1 MKNSDLFRRDPKT
14 ANLVNDGQARI
25 LNDAEDP
32 RAETMLRYELE
43 HFVCEGQYAAGLL
56 RILSSFMENLGSAA
70 QRAAWVSGFYG
81 SGKSHLL
88 KMLCHLWTN
97 TTFKDGATA
106 RSLAPDL
113 PKELQ
118 ALLKELDNQGK
129 RAKGGVFAVSGTM
142 PEGSAESA
150 RLTVL
155 GIIFRGCGLPAAY
168 NQAKFCLFLRDKGY
182 YDKVE
187 KHIRGAGKDFKRELS
202 DLYVSPHIRKA
213 LIACDPGLGDDKEI
227 RELLR
232 QQFPNKNDISTSEFV
247 NLAKE
252 ALTIQGKGEI
262 PLTAIVLDEIQHYI
276 GENQERSMGI
286 TELTEALNKQM
297 GSRVLV
303 VGAGQNA
310 LSTDTPQFAWLR
322 DRYTIRVELSD
333 ADVETVTRKVLLAK
347 KPEAVAP
354 LEAELQKNSGEVSRQ
369 LAKSSIASTSGD
381 QQWLVPDYPILPTRR
396 RFWEIALHAVDPSGS
411 SSLLRTQLRITHEAL
426 RDVADQKIGHVISG
440 DFMFFQQQTALVQ
453 QGILSREVSDRIIK
467 LKADGSKAGDLKA
480 RICGLVFLI
489 RKFSRD
495 KGMDSGIRANEEMLA
510 DLLVADLAHD
520 GAKIRHELPAL
531 LKELVDASVLLH
543 DGNEYNLQTKESAEW
558 DDLFKVHVAKVRQ
571 DVATVSQE
579 RKARL
584 RAGVDE
590 VLRSLRLQQGVSKT
604 TRDLLVHFG
613 SEQPENS
620 DQGVPVWVRDEWE
633 VDGKQMQSKAREAG
647 PDSPMLFVWLPKKQE
662 DVLRESLIRMKA
674 SQAVLDLK
682 GAPTTRPAEEAQAA
696 MLARRNDAERTVE
709 SILKEILAE
718 AKAFKGG
725 GVELHALELFD
736 KVSDGA
742 QDALKRL
749 FPRFDEADQK
759 GWEIAANRARQGDDS
774 PLNAIGW
781 KGATEDHSVC
791 KEILHLVGAGKEGR
805 HILAQL
811 QRAPYGWDKDAVHG
825 ALVCL
830 CSAGRLLA
838 TDAKTGEALSAKQ
851 LDHQRIAKA
860 SFRTESV
867 TLSAKD
873 KIAIKGLFQ
882 SLGVASRPEDD
893 LNGKAREYLE
903 KLQSYGYAAG
913 GDAPLPARPNTAPI
927 EDLRRLPGNEQLA
940 EILKQQSS
948 LKLTAGDWKQL
959 AELATKRSPLW
970 DRLEALRKCGPG
982 LPALDPVHAS
992 AEAVVQNR
1000 LLLEATDHVSPL
1012 IRTAAEALRTALTG
1026 CRRHYGEVRDREMQR
1041 LESSDS
1047 WKKLTPD
1054 QRKQLLAVS
1063 PVPEADSSS
1072 LGGEEELLAALRA
1085 TPIQQWSDR
1094 TDALPGRI
1102 DKLLTDAA
1110 RLLEPKVQQVRMSS
1124 PTLRTEAEVKAWIVA
1139 QEQILL
1145 AKLKNGPVVVS

>member
-1 MKNSDLFRRDPKT
+1 MKNSALFSRDPKT

-25 LNDAEDP
+25 LNDADDP

-43 HFVCEGQYAAGLL
+43 HFVCEGQYAIGLN
-56 RILSSFMENLGSAA
+56 RILSSYMENLGAPA

-88 KMLCHLWTN
+88 KMLCHLWSN
-97 TTFKDGATA
+97 TVFKDGAPA
-106 RSLAPDL
+106 RNIAPDL

-118 ALLKELDNQGK
+118 ALLRELDNQGK

-182 YDKVE
+182 YDRVE
-187 KHIRGAGKDFKRELS
+187 AHVRGAGKDFKRELA

-213 LIACDPGLGDDKEI
+213 LITCDPGLGDDKEI

-232 QQFPNKNDISTSEFV
+232 QQFPNKADVSTTEFV

-252 ALTIQGKGEI
+252 ALTIQGKGEV
-262 PLTAIVLDEIQHYI
+262 PLTVVVLDEIQHYI
-276 GENQERSMGI
+276 GDNKERSMGI

-310 LSTDTPQFAWLR
+310 LSTDTPQFSWLR
-322 DRYTIRVELSD
+322 DRFTIRVELSD
-333 ADVETVTRKVLLAK
+333 ADVETVTRKVLLRK
-347 KPEAVAP
+347 KPEAEAP
-354 LEAELQKNSGEVSRQ
+354 LKTELEKNAGEISRQ
-369 LAKSSIASTSGD
+369 LAKSSIASTSAD

-396 RFWEIALHAVDPSGS
+396 RFWEVALHAVDPSGS

-426 RDVADQKIGHVISG
+426 REVADQTIGHVIPG

-453 QGILSREVSDRIIK
+453 QGILSREISDRIIK
-467 LKADGSKAGDLKA
+467 LKADGSRVGELKA
-480 RICGLVFLI
+480 RICGLVFLL
-489 RKFSRD
+489 RKLSRD
-495 KGMDSGIRANEEMLA
+495 KGLDTGLRANEEMLA
-510 DLLVADLAHD
+510 DLLVTDLAND

-531 LKELVDASVLLH
+531 LKELVDASVLLY
-543 DGNEYNLQTKESAEW
+543 DGHEYNLQTKESAEW
-558 DDLFKVHVAKVRQ
+558 DDLFRVHQAKVRQ
-571 DVATVSQE
+571 DVSAIAQE

-584 RAGVDE
+584 RADVDE
-590 VLRSLRLQQGVSKT
+590 ALRSLRLQQGVAKT
-604 TRDLLVHFG
+604 PRDLQVHFG
-613 SEQPENS
+613 SEPPDSS
-620 DQGVPVWVRDEWE
+620 DQNVPVWVRDGWE
-633 VDGKQMQSKAREAG
+633 LDAKQVQGKAREAG
-647 PDSPMLFVWLPKKQE
+647 PDSSMLFVWLPQLRD
-662 DVLRESLIRMKA
+662 DVLRENLIRMKA
-674 SQAVLDLK
+674 AQAVLDIK

-709 SILKEILAE
+709 TILKEILTE

-736 KVSDGA
+736 KVLDGA
-742 QDALKRL
+742 NDALKRL
-749 FPRFDEADQK
+749 FPRFDESDQK

-781 KGATEDHSVC
+781 KGTTEDHPVC
-791 KEILHLVGAGKEGR
+791 KEILHHVGAGKEGR
-805 HILAQL
+805 HILAQF
-811 QRAPYGWDKDAVHG
+811 QRSPYGWDKDAVHG

-830 CSAGRLLA
+830 CASGRLLA
-838 TDAKTGEALSAKQ
+838 SDAKTGEALTAKQ
-851 LDHQRIAKA
+851 LDHPRIAKA

-882 SLGVASRPEDD
+882 SLGIASRPEDD
-893 LNGKAREYLE
+893 LNAKAREYLE
-903 KLQSYGYAAG
+903 KLLSFGYAAG

-927 EDLRRLPGNEQLA
+927 EDLKRLSGNEQLA
-940 EILKQQSS
+940 EILKQQSA
-948 LKLTAGDWKQL
+948 LKLLAGDWRQL
-959 AELATKRSPLW
+959 AELTAKRTPLW
-970 DRLEALRKCGPG
+970 FRLDALLKSGSGLASLEA
-982 LPALDPVHAS
+982 AHAS
-992 AEAVVQNR
+992 AQAIVQNS

-1012 IRTAAEALRTALTG
+1012 IRTTSDALRTALTA
-1026 CRRHYGEVRDREMQR
+1026 CRRQYGEVREKELQR
-1041 LESSDS
+1041 LESADS
-1047 WKKLTPD
+1047 WKKLNSD
-1054 QRKQLLAVS
+1054 QRKQLLAATPMPDIDNTSV
-1063 PVPEADSSS
+1063 
-1072 LGGEEELLAALRA
+1072 GTEEELIAALRT
-1085 TPIQQWSDR
+1085 TPLQQWSDR
-1094 TDALPGRI
+1094 TDAIAGRV
-1102 DKLLTDAA
+1102 DKLLADAA

-1124 PTLRTEAEVKAWIVA
+1124 PTLHTEAEVKAWIA
-1139 QEQILL
+1139 TQEQTLL

>member
-1 MKNSDLFRRDPKT
+1 MKNYDLFRRDPKT

-43 HFVCEGQYAAGLL
+43 HFVCEGQYAAGLN
-56 RILSSFMENLGSAA
+56 RILSSFMENLGAAA

-88 KMLCHLWTN
+88 KMLCHLWSN
-97 TTFKDGATA
+97 TTFKDGASA
-106 RSLAPDL
+106 RNLAPDL
-113 PKELQ
+113 PKDLQ

-182 YDKVE
+182 YEKVE
-187 KHIRGAGKDFKRELS
+187 SHVRTAGKDFKRELG

-232 QQFPNKNDISTSEFV
+232 QQFPNKTDVSTAEFV

-252 ALTIQGKGEI
+252 ALAIQGKGEI
-262 PLTAIVLDEIQHYI
+262 PLTVIVLDEIQHYI

-322 DRYTIRVELSD
+322 DRFTIRVELSD

-347 KPEAVAP
+347 KPEAVAA
-354 LEAELQKNSGEVSRQ
+354 LDAELEKNSGEISRQ
-369 LAKSSIASTSGD
+369 LAKSSIASTSSD
-381 QQWLVPDYPILPTRR
+381 RQWLVPDYPILPTRR

-426 RDVADQKIGHVISG
+426 RDVADQPIGHVIAG

-467 LKADGSKAGDLKA
+467 LRADGSKAGDLKA

-489 RKFSRD
+489 RKLSRD
-495 KGMDSGIRANEEMLA
+495 KGMDSGLRANEEMIA
-510 DLLVADLAHD
+510 DLLVADLAND
-520 GAKIRHELPAL
+520 GAKIRHELPTL

-543 DGNEYNLQTKESAEW
+543 DGSEYNLQTRESAEW

-571 DVATVSQE
+571 DVATVAQE

-584 RAGVDE
+584 RASVDE
-590 VLRSLRLQQGVSKT
+590 VLRSLRLQQGVAKT
-604 TRDLLVHFG
+604 TRELLVHFG
-613 SEQPENS
+613 SEQPEVS
-620 DQGVPVWVRDEWE
+620 DQGIPLWVRDEWE
-633 VDGKQMQSKAREAG
+633 VDAKQMQGKAREAG

-662 DVLRESLIRMKA
+662 DVLRESLIRIKA
-674 SQAVLDLK
+674 AAAVLDIK
-682 GAPTTRPAEEAQAA
+682 GAPTTRAAEEAQAA
-696 MLARRNDAERTVE
+696 MIARRNDAERTVE
-709 SILKEILAE
+709 GILKEILTE

-742 QDALKRL
+742 QDALTRM
-749 FPRFDEADQK
+749 FPRFGDADHK
-759 GWEIAANRARQGDDS
+759 GWEIAANRAKQGDDS
-774 PLNAIGW
+774 PLNAIGC
-781 KGATEDHSVC
+781 KGATEDHAVC
-791 KEILHLVGAGKEGR
+791 KEILHLIGPGKEGR

-811 QRAPYGWDKDAVHG
+811 QRSPYGWDKDAVHG
-825 ALVCL
+825 AIVCL
-830 CSAGRLLA
+830 CAAGRLLA
-838 TDAKTGEALSAKQ
+838 SDARTGEALTAKQ

-860 SFRTESV
+860 NFRTESV

-893 LNGKAREYLE
+893 LNTKAREYIE
-903 KLQSYGYAAG
+903 KLLNYGYAAG
-913 GDAPLPARPNTAPI
+913 GEAPLPARPNTAAI
-927 EDLRRLPGNEQLA
+927 EDLRRLSGNEQLA

-948 LKLTAGDWKQL
+948 LKLLAGDWKQT
-959 AELATKRSPLW
+959 AELAGKRLPLW
-970 DRLEALRKCGPG
+970 ERLQALIRCGTG
-982 LPALDPVHAS
+982 LAALNPVLAS
-992 AEAVVQNR
+992 ASAIVQNR

-1012 IRTAAEALRTALTG
+1012 IRTAADALRTSLTG
-1026 CRRHYGEVRDREMQR
+1026 CRSEYANVREKEMQR
-1041 LESSDS
+1041 LEAADA
-1047 WKKLTPD
+1047 WGRLTGD
-1054 QRKQLLAVS
+1054 QRRQLLSAT
-1063 PVPEADSSS
+1063 PVPDIDNSS
-1072 LGGEEELLAALRA
+1072 LSTEEELIAALRV
-1085 TPIQQWSDR
+1085 TPLQQWSDR
-1094 TDALPGRI
+1094 TDAIAGRV
-1102 DKLLTDAA
+1102 DRLLAEAA

-1124 PTLRTEAEVKAWIVA
+1124 PPLHTEAEVKAWIA
-1139 QEQILL
+1139 TQEQTLL
-1145 AKLKNGPVVVS
+1145 AKLKDGPVVVT

>member
-1 MKNSDLFRRDPKT
+1 MKNSALFRRDPKT

-25 LNDAEDP
+25 LNDADDP
-32 RAETMLRYELE
+32 RAEAMLRYELE

-56 RILSSFMENLGSAA
+56 RIFSSFMENLGSAA

-88 KMLCHLWTN
+88 KMLCHLWMN

-118 ALLKELDNQGK
+118 ALLLELDNQGK

-168 NQAKFCLFLRDKGY
+168 NQAKFCLFLRNKGY

-187 KHIRGAGKDFKRELS
+187 AYVRGVGKDFKRELT
-202 DLYVSPHIRKA
+202 DLYVSPHLRKA

-232 QQFPNKNDISTSEFV
+232 QQFPNKTDVSTSEFI

-276 GENQERSMGI
+276 GDNKERSMGI

-322 DRYTIRVELSD
+322 DRFTIRVELSD

-354 LEAELQKNSGEVSRQ
+354 LEAELEKNSGEISRQ
-369 LAKSSIASTSGD
+369 LAKSSIASTSAD
-381 QQWLVPDYPILPTRR
+381 RQWLVPDYPILPTRR

-426 RDVADQKIGHVISG
+426 RDVADRKIGHVIPG

-453 QGILSREVSDRIIK
+453 QGILSREISDRIIK
-467 LKADGSKAGDLKA
+467 LKADGTKAGELKA

-489 RKFSRD
+489 RKLSRD
-495 KGMDSGIRANEEMLA
+495 KGMDSGLRANEEMLA
-510 DLLVADLAHD
+510 DLLVTDLTDD

-543 DGNEYNLQTKESAEW
+543 DGSEYNLQTKESAEW
-558 DDLFKVHVAKVRQ
+558 DDLFRVHMGKVRG
-571 DVATVSQE
+571 DVATIAQE
-579 RKARL
+579 RKARM
-584 RAGVDE
+584 RADVDDM
-590 VLRSLRLQQGVSKT
+590 LSKLRLQQGVSKT

-613 SEQPENS
+613 SESPEGS
-620 DQGVPVWVRDEWE
+620 DQGVPVWVRDGWE
-633 VDGKQMQSKAREAG
+633 FDAKQMQAKAREAG
-647 PDSPMLFVWLPKKQE
+647 PDSPMLFVWLPQLRE
-662 DVLRESLIRMKA
+662 EVLRESLIRMKA
-674 SQAVLDLK
+674 AQAVLDIK

-696 MLARRNDAERTVE
+696 MMARHNDAERTVE
-709 SILKEILAE
+709 GILKEILTE

-759 GWEIAANRARQGDDS
+759 GWEIAGNRARQGDDS
-774 PLNAIGW
+774 PLNAVGW
-781 KGATEDHSVC
+781 KGTTEDHSVC
-791 KEILHLVGAGKEGR
+791 KEILHFVGAGKEGR
-805 HILAQL
+805 HILAHL
-811 QRAPYGWDKDAVHG
+811 QRSPYGWDKDAVHG

-830 CSAGRLLA
+830 CAAGRLLA
-838 TDAKTGEALSAKQ
+838 SDAKTGETLTAKQ
-851 LDHQRIAKA
+851 LDHPRIAKA
-860 SFRTESV
+860 TFRTESV
-867 TLSAKD
+867 TLSARD

-882 SLGVASRPEDD
+882 SLGVASKPEDD
-893 LNGKAREYLE
+893 LNAKAREYLE
-903 KLQSYGYAAG
+903 KLLACGYAAG

-927 EDLRRLPGNEQLA
+927 EDLSRLPGNEQLA

-948 LKLTAGDWKQL
+948 LKLMAGDWKQL
-959 AELATKRSPLW
+959 AELAAKRTPLW
-970 DRLEALRKCGPG
+970 NRLDALRQSG
-982 LPALDPVHAS
+982 LGLAALDPVHAS
-992 AEAVVQNR
+992 AQAIVQNR
-1000 LLLEATDHVSPL
+1000 LLLEPTDHVSPL
-1012 IRTAAEALRTALTG
+1012 IRTTADTLRTSLTD
-1026 CRRHYGEVRDREMQR
+1026 CRRQYGEIREEEMQS
-1041 LESSDS
+1041 LESSDT
-1047 WKKLTPD
+1047 WKKLSPE
-1054 QRKQLLAVS
+1054 QRKQLLAAS

-1072 LGGEEELLAALRA
+1072 LSSEDELLAALRA

-1094 TDALPGRI
+1094 TDAIAGRTA
-1102 DKLLTDAA
+1102 KLLTDAA
-1110 RLLEPKVQQVRMSS
+1110 TLLEPKAQRVALPSGTIRNSAELDQW
-1124 PTLRTEAEVKAWIVA
+1124 LGKARTSIE
-1139 QEQILL
+1139 
-1145 AKLKNGPVVVS
+1145 AKLKEGPVIL

>member
-1 MKNSDLFRRDPKT
+1 
-14 ANLVNDGQARI
+14 
-25 LNDAEDP
+25 
-32 RAETMLRYELE
+32 LE
-43 HFVCEGQYAAGLL
+43 HFVCEGQYATGLN
-56 RILSSFMENLGSAA
+56 RILSSYMENLGAAA

-88 KMLCHLWTN
+88 KMLCHLWSN
-97 TTFKDGATA
+97 TAFKDGATA
-106 RSLAPDL
+106 RSIAPDL

-182 YDKVE
+182 HDRVE
-187 KHIRGAGKDFKRELS
+187 AHVRGTGKDFKRELA

-213 LIACDPGLGDDKEI
+213 LLACDTGLGDDKEI

-232 QQFPNKNDISTSEFV
+232 QQFPNKTDVSTTEFV

-252 ALTIQGKGEI
+252 ALTIQGKGEV
-262 PLTAIVLDEIQHYI
+262 PLTVVVLDEIQHYI
-276 GENQERSMGI
+276 GDNKERSMGI

-310 LSTDTPQFAWLR
+310 LSTDTPQFSWLR
-322 DRYTIRVELSD
+322 DRFTIRVELSD
-333 ADVETVTRKVLLAK
+333 ADVETVTRKVLLRK
-347 KPEAVAP
+347 KPEAEAS
-354 LEAELQKNSGEVSRQ
+354 LKAELEKNAGEISRQ
-369 LAKSSIASTSGD
+369 LAKSSIASTSAD

-396 RFWEIALHAVDPSGS
+396 RFWEVALHAVDPSGS

-426 RDVADQKIGHVISG
+426 REVADQTIGHVIPG

-453 QGILSREVSDRIIK
+453 QGILSREISDRIIK
-467 LKADGSKAGDLKA
+467 LKADGSRAGELKA

-489 RKFSRD
+489 RKLSRD
-495 KGMDSGIRANEEMLA
+495 KGLDTGLRANEEILA
-510 DLLVADLAHD
+510 DLLVTDLAND

-531 LKELVDASVLLH
+531 LKDLVDTSVLLH

-558 DDLFKVHVAKVRQ
+558 DDLLRVQMAKVRQ
-571 DVATVSQE
+571 DVSVVAQE

-584 RAGVDE
+584 RADVE
-590 VLRSLRLQQGVSKT
+590 SVLRAVRPQQGVAKT
-604 TRDLLVHFG
+604 TRDLLIHFG
-613 SEQPENS
+613 SEQPEAS
-620 DQGVPVWVRDEWE
+620 DHSIPVWIRDGWE
-633 VDGKQMQSKAREAG
+633 ADSKQVQGKAREDG
-647 PDSPMLFVWLPKKQE
+647 PDSSMLFVWLPQLQPKLLE
-662 DVLRESLIRMKA
+662 ENLIRLKA
-674 SQAVLDLK
+674 AQAVLDIK
-682 GAPTTRPAEEAQAA
+682 GAPTTRAAEEAQAA

-709 SILKEILAE
+709 SILKDIISE
-718 AKAFKGG
+718 AKVFKGG

-749 FPRFDEADQK
+749 FHRFDEADQK
-759 GWEIAANRARQGDDS
+759 GWDVAANRARQGDDS

-781 KGATEDHSVC
+781 KGATEDHPVC
-791 KEILHLVGAGKEGR
+791 KEIVHQVGPGKEGR
-805 HILAQL
+805 HILALL
-811 QRAPYGWDKDAVHG
+811 QRKPFGWDKDAVHG

-830 CSAGRLLA
+830 CATGRLLA
-838 TDAKTGEALSAKQ
+838 SDAKTGQALSAKQ
-851 LDHQRIAKA
+851 LGHPEIARA

-873 KIAIKGLFQ
+873 RIAIKGLFQ
-882 SLGVASRPEDD
+882 SLGVGSRPEDD
-893 LNGKAREYLE
+893 LNLKAREYLE
-903 KLQSYGYAAG
+903 KLLAYGYAAG

-927 EDLRRLPGNEQLA
+927 EDLKRLSGNEQLA

-948 LKLTAGDWKQL
+948 LKLLAGDWKQL
-959 AELATKRSPLW
+959 ADLAAKRVPVW
-970 DRLEALRKCGPG
+970 IRLESLRNSGPG
-982 LPALDPVHAS
+982 LASLEAVHAS
-992 AEAVVQNR
+992 AQAIVQNR

-1012 IRTAAEALRTALTG
+1012 VRTAADALRSALAA
-1026 CRRHYGEVRDREMQR
+1026 CRRQYGEVREKEIQR
-1041 LESSDS
+1041 LESADS
-1047 WKKLTPD
+1047 WKKLTAE
-1054 QRKQLLAVS
+1054 QRKQLLAAT
-1063 PVPEADSSS
+1063 PVPDIDNTS
-1072 LGGEEELLAALRA
+1072 LGTEEEMIAAVRA
-1085 TPIQQWSDR
+1085 TPLQQWNDR
-1094 TDALPGRI
+1094 TDALAGRV
-1102 DKLLTDAA
+1102 DKLLAEAA
-1110 RLLEPKVQQVRMSS
+1110 RLLEPKIQQVRMSS
-1124 PTLRTEAEVKAWIVA
+1124 PTLRTEAEVKAWLA
-1139 QEQILL
+1139 TQEQALI
-1145 AKLKNGPVVVS
+1145 AKLKEGPVVVS